1 MPCRGKRKD
10 SAICMKHLPKQ
21 ILPGG
26 EVHEPAG
33 GGGGC
38 AAGGLCQG
46 LFQAGHLK
54 EPEAFPGWLG
64 MIVANEAKNALQ
76 KKNPLLFSE
85 VQTQEEDFIPEV
97 EDTREEAQPELSYSR
112 KETQELVREMINA
125 LSEEQRVCIL
135 MFEIEGIPIKDIAAS
150 LGCSE

>member
-1 MPCRGKRKD
+1 
-10 SAICMKHLPKQ
+10 
-21 ILPGG
+21 
-26 EVHEPAG
+26 
-33 GGGGC
+33 
-38 AAGGLCQG
+38 
-46 LFQAGHLK
+46 
-54 EPEAFPGWLG
+54 